1 MGLRG
6 LHGKKGGCSGQKR
19 KRGPLI
25 ARVYVGK
32 VTSGSWGLEGSFQET
47 CMVPMA
53 AGPTRWLPVGSQTPP
68 NPGKTEGLKTAHTGK
83 TEACKTPPRL
93 GSVPTAPF
101 LPLSRA
107 LSPLAPLLSG
117 TGRGRG
123 RGAHMLTALIASS
136 QEGEKVSAQLV
147 RKAFYDCISAHR
159 DLFLIHPMF

>member
-68 NPGKTEGLKTAHTGK
+68 QPRQDGRSQNRPHRQDGGLQDSASAGVSPHRTFPSSEQGPISTGSSPQRHGQGQGQRGSHAYGSHCFVSGRRKGQCPASEEGVL
-83 TEACKTPPRL
+83 
-93 GSVPTAPF
+93 
-101 LPLSRA
+101 
-107 LSPLAPLLSG
+107 
-117 TGRGRG
+117 
-123 RGAHMLTALIASS
+123 
-136 QEGEKVSAQLV
+136 
-147 RKAFYDCISAHR
+147 
-159 DLFLIHPMF
+159 